1 MPGASLDGTGGGS
14 GRIVLGPGAW
24 VCRVLDTAAGL
35 WQRGTMPD
43 TPFSAFLR
51 ARRQGLD
58 PSDAGLPV
66 GPRRRTPGLRREE
79 VAVRAGIST
88 DYYARL
94 EQGRQRLP
102 TGPVLDGIAAALLL
116 TEPERDHLHRLAHR
130 RSAPSTA
137 AVNGPATVD
146 ATARSLLAS
155 LDRSP
160 AFVTGPRFDLL
171 AWNPCAAALMA
182 DPASRP
188 ALERNLLWQ
197 VFCCPH
203 GAAQRANHAPTG
215 SIGADLVAGLR
226 AQHAD
231 RPDDR
236 ELTALVTRLS
246 ARSPQFAA
254 LWARHRAAPPRQGRL
269 ALRHPALDTGVLD
282 YTALALPASGH
293 HLFVY
298 LPPAGRRTPDP
309 FRRLN
314 PAASR

>member
-1 MPGASLDGTGGGS
+1 MSE
-14 GRIVLGPGAW
+14 
-24 VCRVLDTAAGL
+24 
-35 WQRGTMPD
+35 

-51 ARRQGLD
+51 ARRLGLL
-58 PSDAGLPV
+58 PADAGLAT

-79 VAVRAGIST
+79 VAVRAGISA

-102 TGPVLDGIAAALLL
+102 TGAVLDGIAAALLL
-116 TEPERDHLHRLAHR
+116 TEPERGYLHRLAR
-130 RSAPSTA
+130 QRTAPTA
-137 AVNGPATVD
+137 AATDGPPTVD
-146 ATARSLLAS
+146 ATATALLAS

-171 AWNPCAAALMA
+171 AWNPYAAALMA
-182 DPASRP
+182 GPASRP

-197 VFCCPH
+197 VFCCPY
-203 GAAQRANHAPTG
+203 GAALSANHAPTG

-236 ELTALVTRLS
+236 ELAALVALLC

-269 ALRHPALDTGVLD
+269 ALHHPDLDTEILD
-282 YTALALPASGH
+282 YTVLGLPGTGR

-298 LPPAGRRTPDP
+298 LPPAGPRERDP
-309 FRRLN
+309 FRRLGER
-314 PAASR
+314 PAARPAARA